1 MNVEQYLDLLMK
13 EGLVVSYCLYRQE
26 KAAVN
31 HMTYASGDVKADTL
45 FLCKG
50 AAFKKEYLLDAL
62 RRGAVAYVSEEYYE
76 MEEDVP
82 YILVKSMRKA
92 MPVLAKAFYGSPDEK
107 LSLTGVTGTKGKTT
121 CVYYIRAILDEY
133 LRAKGE
139 APSGLLSTIETFDG
153 VSCEESELTT
163 PESMELFRHFRNAV
177 DSDMHHMTLEV
188 SSQALKYQRVRKIKF
203 NVGVFLNIS
212 EDHISPVEHQD
223 FEDYFSAKLSLFKQ
237 TETACVNL
245 DADYSKR
252 ILAAARMSERII
264 TFGTKGNPDIL
275 GSNIRTKNGNIS
287 FDVTCKDFKRSFTL
301 AMHGMFNV
309 ENALA
314 AIAAAYAMGIPAE
327 YMAAGLAKT
336 RVRGRMEEYAS
347 TDKQMQVI
355 VDFAHNRLSFEKL
368 FESVLMEY
376 PGYRIVTIFG
386 CPGGKAFN
394 RRRDLGLLAGLFSE
408 KVYLTADD
416 PGMEAPEDIAGEIGE
431 YLEVVGCPYEYIEDR
446 GQAIQHAIREVNGK
460 TVLLV
465 LGKGNEAR
473 QKYGKVSYKFPTDG
487 EFVQIG
493 IREYD
498 RRQLTRQSGTGRLM
512 LA

>member
-1 MNVEQYLDLLMK
+1 MNVKQYLELLK
-13 EGLVVSYCLYRQE
+13 NEGLVLSYNLHQQE
-26 KAAVN
+26 RTGI
-31 HMTYASGDVKADTL
+31 HYMTYASGDVKADTM

-50 AAFKKEYLLDAL
+50 AAFKKEYLLDAIQ
-62 RRGAVAYVSEEYYE
+62 RGAVAYVSEKYYE
-76 MEEDVP
+76 TEADVP

-92 MPVLAKAFYGSPDEK
+92 MPVLAKAFYQNPDEE
-107 LSLTGVTGTKGKTT
+107 LLLTGVTGTKGKTT

-133 LRAKGE
+133 LKAKRE
-139 APSGLLSTIETFDG
+139 TPSGMISTIETFDG
-153 VSCEESELTT
+153 AECRESELTT
-163 PESMELFRHFRNAV
+163 PESPELFRHFRNAV
-177 DSDMHHMTLEV
+177 DFGMKHMTMEV
-188 SSQALKYQRVRKIKF
+188 SSQALKYHRVREIKF
-203 NVGVFLNIS
+203 DVGVFLNIS
-212 EDHISPVEHQD
+212 EDHISPAEHQD

-237 TETACVNL
+237 TKTACVNL
-245 DADYSKR
+245 DSDQAKR
-252 ILAAARMSERII
+252 ILAAARMSEKVI

-275 GSNIRTKNGNIS
+275 GSNIRMENGNIS
-287 FDVTCKDFKRSFTL
+287 FDATCREFQHRFTL

-314 AIAAAYAMGIPAE
+314 AIAAACAMGIPVE
-327 YMAAGLAKT
+327 YMEAGLAKT

-347 TDKQMQVI
+347 ADGKLQVI

-376 PGYRIVTIFG
+376 PGYRVVTIFG

-394 RRRDLGLLAGLFSE
+394 RRRDLGLIAGLFSE
-408 KVYLTADD
+408 KVYLAADD
-416 PGMEAPEDIAGEIGE
+416 PGMEAPEDISREIGE

-446 GQAIQHAIREVNGK
+446 GQAIQHAIRETKEK

-487 EFVQIG
+487 EFVRIG
-493 IREYD
+493 IREYN
-498 RRQLTRQSGTGRLM
+498 RRQYVRQTGAGKIM
-512 LA
+512 TA